1 MSLIRHIATGLRS
14 LFRKEQVDLEL
25 DEELRAYQE
34 MAAEEKVKDGMSRRE
49 ALRAVRLERGSLEL
63 TKEVVRSGGW
73 ESFVETCWQDLRFG
87 LRTLRKSPGFTA
99 VAVLTLALGI
109 GVNTAVFSALNAT
122 ILHPLP
128 YESPEQLVMVWGVE
142 PKGCCRHGGMVFSS
156 PNFLDFKDQNRV
168 FESMSA
174 FAGAGFTLTSV
185 DNPQEIHAGRVT
197 ADFFRVLR
205 TQPMLGRTFLPD
217 ENEAGHD
224 HVVVL
229 SYGIWQRRFGSNSNV
244 VGQTIQLDAN
254 EYEVIGVMPHDFDFS
269 IPSYYG
275 PMDLWVPIVLTR
287 DNSER
292 GHNYLNVIAR
302 LNPGVTVRQAQ
313 AEANIIAAR
322 LRREYSSTTEQR
334 NAPPTASAEANEHSG
349 VMLGTKLEPLGDEI
363 FGDLRSPLLIL
374 FGAVGFVLLIACA
387 NVANLQLARAS
398 ARQKE
403 IALRTVLGAG
413 RGRVARQL
421 LTESVLLALVGGA
434 LSLLLVFWLIK
445 LLTGLLPDGMPQGTS
460 ITIDTN
466 VLLYSLTLSLATG
479 LLFGLAPI
487 FQAFSRSPSES
498 LKEGGRTTA
507 TSEGGL
513 RLRSVLMVSE
523 IALSM
528 VLLIGA
534 GLLTRTFVGLLN
546 VRPGFETENI
556 LTAKVTLPKYS
567 YADSQQ
573 QADFYTRLLE
583 GIATLPGVKAV
594 GAVNDL
600 PLDAGRDSDEFTIDR
615 RGAKDVSSSTGICQ
629 DRLISPDY
637 FRVMNIPLI
646 KGRTF
651 RKADTSSAP
660 PVVIISQSFARRFF
674 PNEDPLGQHIT
685 FAGPAAAAPWP
696 TIVGVVGDVRDLT
709 LDADPDIEIYAPYQ
723 QKVLPYNPLPYMSLA
738 VATVGDPSSLTSVVM
753 AEIHGLDKNLPLPK
767 AEPMAAVYSA
777 SISARRFNTVLLS
790 IFAGIATILAAIGI
804 YGIISYLVTR
814 RTHEIGVRIALG
826 ADARDILAL
835 IVGRGL
841 LLAIF
846 GVGIGLA
853 GALAVTRVLAK
864 MLFGVT
870 TTDLTTFAGMS
881 ALLIGIVLVACYVP
895 ASRAMRVDPMVALRY
910 EVGAY
915 ACPSY
920 GT

>member
-1 MSLIRHIATGLRS
+1 MSLPRNIASGLRS
-14 LFRKEQVDLEL
+14 LLRKERVEREL
-25 DEELRAYQE
+25 DEELRDFLD
-34 MAAEEKVKDGMSRRE
+34 MAAKEKMKHGMSRKD
-49 ALRAVRLERGSLEL
+49 ALRAVRLEQGNFEVTRA
-63 TKEVVRSGGW
+63 VVRAATW
-73 ESFVETCWQDLRFG
+73 ESFVETCWQDLRIG
-87 LRTLRKSPGFTA
+87 LRMLRKNRGYAA

-109 GVNTAVFSALNAT
+109 GVNTAIFSALNAT
-122 ILHPLP
+122 ILRPLS
-128 YESPEQLVMVWGVE
+128 YKNPEQLVMVWGVE
-142 PKGCCRHGGMVFSS
+142 PRGCCRHGGMVLSS
-156 PNFLDFKDQNRV
+156 PNFLDFKEQNRV
-168 FESMSA
+168 FENMGA
-174 FAGAGFTLTSV
+174 FSGTGFTVTSV
-185 DNPQEIHAGRVT
+185 ENPQKIHAGRVT
-197 ADFFRVLR
+197 ADFFRVLG
-205 TQPMLGRTFLPD
+205 TQPMLGRTFLSD
-217 ENEAGHD
+217 ENQAGHD

-229 SYGIWQRRFGSNSNV
+229 GYEMWQRRFASDSKI
-244 VGQTIQLDAN
+244 VGQTIRLDAN
-254 EYEVIGVMPHDFDFS
+254 QYEVVGVMPRDFDFS

-275 PMDLWVPIVLTR
+275 PMDVWVPIVLSR

-292 GHNYLNVIAR
+292 KHNYLNVLAR

-322 LRREYSSTTEQR
+322 LRREYSSTTEQS
-334 NAPPTASAEANEHSG
+334 NAPSTTTAETNEHSA
-349 VMLGTKLEPLGDEI
+349 VILGAKLEPLRDEI
-363 FGDLRSPLLIL
+363 FGDVGLPLLIL

-403 IALRTVLGAG
+403 IALRTALGAS

-421 LTESVLLALVGGA
+421 ITESVLLALVGGA

-445 LLTGLLPDGMPQGTS
+445 LLTGLLPAGMPQGTS
-460 ITIDTN
+460 ITIDAN
-466 VLLYSLTLSLATG
+466 VLLYSLMLSLATG

-498 LKEGGRTTA
+498 LKEGGKTTA
-507 TSEGGL
+507 TGDGGL
-513 RLRSVLMVSE
+513 RLRSLLTVSE

-556 LTAKVTLPKYS
+556 LTAKVSLPKYS
-567 YADSQQ
+567 YADSRQ

-583 GIATLPGVKAV
+583 AIATLPGVKAA

-600 PLDAGRDSDEFTIDR
+600 PLGAGRDSDEFTIER
-615 RGAKDVSSSTGICQ
+615 RGSKDMSSSTGSSQ

-651 RKADTSSAP
+651 TKADASSAP

-674 PNEDPLGQHIT
+674 PSEDPLGQHIT
-685 FAGPAAAAPWP
+685 FADPAATAPWP
-696 TIVGVVGDVRDLT
+696 TIVGVVGDVRDLA

-723 QKVLPYNPLPYMSLA
+723 QNVLPYNPLPYMSL
-738 VATVGDPSSLTSVVM
+738 VVRTVGDPSSLTSGAL
-753 AEIHGLDKNLPLPK
+753 AEIHELDKNLPLPE
-767 AEPMAAVYSA
+767 AEPMTAVYSA
-777 SISARRFNTVLLS
+777 SISARRFNTLLLS
-790 IFAGIATILAAIGI
+790 IFAGIATVLAAIGI
-804 YGIISYLVTR
+804 YGVISYLVTR

-826 ADARDILAL
+826 AEARNILTL

-846 GVGIGLA
+846 GVVIGLA

-870 TTDLTTFAGMS
+870 TTDPATFVGVS

-895 ASRAMRVDPMVALRY
+895 ARRAMRVDPMVALRY
-910 EVGAY
+910 E
-915 ACPSY
+915 
-920 GT
+920 